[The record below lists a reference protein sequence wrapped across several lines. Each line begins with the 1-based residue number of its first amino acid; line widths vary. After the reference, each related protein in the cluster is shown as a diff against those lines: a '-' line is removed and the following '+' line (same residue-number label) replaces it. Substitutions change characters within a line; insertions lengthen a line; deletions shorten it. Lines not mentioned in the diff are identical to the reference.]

1 LNHNENQK
9 TFSIL
14 PASKTRNFIFD
25 KRFRNNL
32 MKQQTFWKI
41 KSVMVLL
48 ILFTVFFHFEKISS
62 GSFLFTGNEQS
73 ADNFAGENKSIGKFE
88 KAKLEFWSFE
98 KRIVIRILDYDTN
111 TNHKRKHLAVWLR
124 IGRRNII
131 F

>member
-1 LNHNENQK
+1 
-9 TFSIL
+9 
-14 PASKTRNFIFD
+14 
-25 KRFRNNL
+25 

-48 ILFTVFFHFEKISS
+48 ILFTAFFHFEKISS